1 MQYDILLVYRL
12 GSIRRKAA
20 RAPCAR
26 RYVLSETSFNADKTD
41 VTSDAR

>member
-20 RAPCAR
+20 RAPCAT
-26 RYVLSETSFNADKTD
+26 YFSETSFNADKTD